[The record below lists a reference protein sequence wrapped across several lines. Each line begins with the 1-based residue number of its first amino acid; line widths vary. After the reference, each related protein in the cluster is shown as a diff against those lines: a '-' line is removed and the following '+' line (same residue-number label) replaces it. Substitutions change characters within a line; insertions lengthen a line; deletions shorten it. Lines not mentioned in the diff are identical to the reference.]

1 MTDLPDTFYGIEP
14 LSVQLP
20 GMQEGSCRYQLF
32 QIIWLRDDAA
42 VEQMIDFERYPV
54 QAGTIYCLGPG
65 QVHALSSLEV
75 VYGVRILFPVGMYG
89 EVVDDE
95 SRWFFNP
102 LVNEAITPSA
112 ESLQTLEQLAGLM
125 DEEYRGVNDVE
136 VFASLLKVFVRNLAR
151 TPQGKHVSFKLDA
164 SRLNTLFQLVNTHY
178 KRERS
183 ASFYASRI
191 GLSPKRLNEILKKA
205 TGLTLTAILHYR
217 LVMEARREIGYGDKT
232 FKEIAYGLGFSEQ
245 AYFSRFF
252 RKQTGMTPQEFRGQM
267 YSGPRFL
274 DSCLS
279 W

>member
-1 MTDLPDTFYGIEP
+1 MTDLPDTYYGIVPLNEP
-14 LSVQLP
+14 LP
-20 GMQEGSCRYQLF
+20 GMQDGSCRFQLF
-32 QIIWLRDDAA
+32 QIVWFRQSAA

-54 QAGTIYCLGPG
+54 EPDIIYCLAPA
-65 QVHALSSLEV
+65 QVHVLSPLERAD
-75 VYGVRILFPVGMYG
+75 GVRILFPVDMYG
-89 EVVDDE
+89 QVIDDE

-102 LVNEAITPSA
+102 LVNEGIGVGSGL
-112 ESLQTLEQLAGLM
+112 SGTLWRVCEM
-125 DEEYRGVNDVE
+125 MREECGGVNDAE
-136 VFASLLKVFVRNLAR
+136 VFVALLKVFLCNLAR
-151 TPQGKHVSFKLDA
+151 TGSAKPVSFELDA
-164 SRLNTLFQLVNTHY
+164 ARLNVLFSLINTNY

-252 RKQTGMTPQEFRGQM
+252 RKQTGMTPQEFRSRMFKLSGQ
-267 YSGPRFL
+267 GGE
-274 DSCLS
+274 
-279 W
+279 

>member
-1 MTDLPDTFYGIEP
+1 MTDLPDTYYGIVP
-14 LSVQLP
+14 LNEQLP
-20 GMQEGSCRYQLF
+20 GMQDGSCRFQLF
-32 QIIWLRDDAA
+32 QIVWFRQSAA

-54 QAGTIYCLGPG
+54 EAGSIYCLGPG
-65 QVHALSSLEV
+65 QVHVLSSLEAV
-75 VYGVRILFPVGMYG
+75 DGVRILFPVGMYG
-89 EVVDDE
+89 EVVNDE

-102 LVNEAITPSA
+102 LVNEAIIPSA
-112 ESLQTLEQLAGLM
+112 ELLQTLEQLVRLM
-125 DEEYRGVNDVE
+125 DKEYRGVNDVE

-151 TPQGKHVSFKLDA
+151 TPQGKHVSFELDA

-252 RKQTGMTPQEFRGQM
+252 RKQTGMTPQEFRSRMFKLSGQ
-267 YSGPRFL
+267 GGE
-274 DSCLS
+274 
-279 W
+279 